1 MTEIDLSYLPDSDWN
16 KRLENSPLGTIY
28 QTKEYAL
35 LIKSQLKSKP
45 LYLTFFDNK
54 GTILGQLLLFQ
65 TFRGRKKLAKFF
77 GRGKLFSSLS
87 KISKILPQEVFWT
100 YGPVIFD
107 TKNNN
112 EIMKSLGV
120 FIIKNRYYFY
130 GNSHPLNNNCI
141 FPQYFNF
148 KTKTLGTFLINLKL
162 GNENIFQN
170 SDKHSVQKNIERA
183 KERGVRVSE
192 IKSSKDLVI
201 YYKLLNEFRHANN
214 LTLYSYED
222 VVEGFEFVKNIG
234 QIGFLAWNNEIPIGG
249 IFISSFN
256 KYINE
261 WGIARTF
268 LDSEKKLYSLDL
280 LRWEIIEWGIKNNMN
295 YYDLSGVEIKNR
307 SPKENGIFRN
317 KRKWGGTLI
326 EYSSFTNF

>member
-1 MTEIDLSYLPDSDWN
+1 MITIDISEKPDSDWN

-45 LYLTFFDNK
+45 IYLKFFDNK
-54 GTILGQLLLFQ
+54 GSILGQLLLFQ
-65 TFRGRKKLAKFF
+65 TFRGKK
-77 GRGKLFSSLS
+77 
-87 KISKILPQEVFWT
+87 
-100 YGPVIFD
+100 
-107 TKNNN
+107 
-112 EIMKSLGV
+112 
-120 FIIKNRYYFY
+120 II
-130 GNSHPLNNNCI
+130 
-141 FPQYFNF
+141 
-148 KTKTLGTFLINLKL
+148 
-162 GNENIFQN
+162 QN

-183 KERGVRVSE
+183 KQRGVRVSE
-192 IKSSKDLVI
+192 VKNTQDLVT
-201 YYKLLNEFRHANN
+201 YYELLNEFRHANN

-222 VVEGFEFVKNIG
+222 VVEGFQFVKNIG
-234 QIGFLAWNNEIPIGG
+234 QMGFLAWYNEIPIGG

-261 WGIARTF
+261 WGIARTL

-307 SPKENGIFRN
+307 SAKEDGIFRN
-317 KRKWGGTLI
+317 KRKWGGSLI